1 MHLEKIDDQAHRYAV
16 RTKPKEE
23 DRADTNLRTWQVQTF
38 APKLGEHRTS
48 GFGARYVSKP
58 LFSGYIF
65 ANFDASRQLHEITY
79 TRGVQNVVSFG
90 GNPISIDD
98 TVIDLIRAQV
108 DEDGF
113 IRLDE
118 ELKPGDKVRINSG
131 PLESLVGIFKRRI
144 NDSDRGKS
152 TP

>member
-38 APKLGEHRTS
+38 APKLGEPRTS

-65 ANFDASRQLHEITY
+65 ANFDPSRQLHEITY

-90 GNPISIDD
+90 GNPISIE
-98 TVIDLIRAQV
+98 LISSGHRSMRMVSFAWTKNLSP
-108 DEDGF
+108 ET
-113 IRLDE
+113 RLGLILAR
-118 ELKPGDKVRINSG
+118 LKV
-131 PLESLVGIFKRRI
+131 L
-144 NDSDRGKS
+144 
-152 TP
+152 